1 MPERCSWT
9 LESDA
14 LMCAYHDEEWGVPL
28 HDDRK
33 LFEFLTLES
42 AQAGLSWRTVLNK
55 REEYRRAFA
64 GFDPEKVARFTD
76 ADVERLLGDAA
87 IIRNRQKIR
96 ATIGN
101 ARAFLK
107 IAGAHGTFDVWI
119 WAFVDGRPVQ
129 NSWRTLEELT
139 ASTPLSTQ
147 LSKELKRACFS
158 FLGPTT
164 VYAHM
169 QATGM
174 INDHLISCFRHAE
187 VATMARDQATARA
200 SRTRRP

>member
-55 REEYRRAFA
+55 REGYRR
-64 GFDPEKVARFTD
+64 G
-76 ADVERLLGDAA
+76 
-87 IIRNRQKIR
+87 
-96 ATIGN
+96 
-101 ARAFLK
+101 
-107 IAGAHGTFDVWI
+107 
-119 WAFVDGRPVQ
+119 DGRPIQ
-129 NSWRTLEELT
+129 NSWRTLEELP

-147 LSKELKRACFS
+147 LSKELKRAGFS

-187 VATMARDQATARA
+187 VAAMARDQATARA